1 MALQAQAAR
10 QADRNAEPRMRLE
23 DLNFSYR
30 ISGARTAWR
39 PVRVFDDGRQVI
51 LEFDAA
57 IDQATLPPLFLPD
70 PVPFVDEILFGLGT
84 LLLANWKRRKDPPSS
99 LEAPDARR

>member
-1 MALQAQAAR
+1 MPNPVLLPLLGWARRLRYPTLGKITAAL
-10 QADRNAEPRMRLE
+10 
-23 DLNFSYR
+23 FVV
-30 ISGARTAWR
+30 T
-39 PVRVFDDGRQVI
+39 
-51 LEFDAA
+51 
-57 IDQATLPPLFLPD
+57 LFLPD

>member
-1 MALQAQAAR
+1 MPNPVLLPLIDWARKLRYPTLFKITAAL
-10 QADRNAEPRMRLE
+10 
-23 DLNFSYR
+23 FVV
-30 ISGARTAWR
+30 T
-39 PVRVFDDGRQVI
+39 
-51 LEFDAA
+51 
-57 IDQATLPPLFLPD
+57 LFLPD